1 MSTFVRTSHSHPL
14 HIATLPVG
22 PRGGAIGMTFAPGKR
37 QANAMTGRWD
47 RDLDVDLE
55 AIRQWGAND
64 LITLLEPHE
73 FEELGILDLPERAQ
87 ARGLAW
93 HGLPITDG
101 HAPDDRF
108 LSRWSML
115 APQWIERLQR
125 GQRIVVHCK
134 GGLGRA
140 GTVACLFLLDTGSAS
155 SADEAIQ
162 QVRLVRP
169 GAIETRDQ
177 EVFLQDWS
185 PHGNQ
190 SDPGKHA

>member
-1 MSTFVRTSHSHPL
+1 MTSS
-14 HIATLPVG
+14 
-22 PRGGAIGMTFAPGKR
+22 
-37 QANAMTGRWD
+37 D
-47 RDLDVDLE
+47 RRHADMCADLE

-87 ARGLAW
+87 AHGLAW

-115 APQWIERLQR
+115 APQWMERLQR

-177 EVFLQDWS
+177 EVFLQDWF
-185 PHGNQ
+185 PRGNPP
-190 SDPGKHA
+190 DAGGHA